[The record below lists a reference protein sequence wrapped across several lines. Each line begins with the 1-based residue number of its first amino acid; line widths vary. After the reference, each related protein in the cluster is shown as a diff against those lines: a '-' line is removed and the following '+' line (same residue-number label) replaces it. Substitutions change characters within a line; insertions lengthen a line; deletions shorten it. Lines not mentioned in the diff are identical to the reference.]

1 MQGVW
6 RKLRKWTAPAFPA
19 LLGCWKTSR
28 LMQLH
33 WVDVGSQ
40 SVQEMDKA
48 VLGKKRARKG
58 LKGQQNFGQNETLR
72 VADHVCRGGSA
83 TGAASR
89 DGGWKVGN

>member
-1 MQGVW
+1 
-6 RKLRKWTAPAFPA
+6 
-19 LLGCWKTSR
+19 
-28 LMQLH
+28 
-33 WVDVGSQ
+33 
-40 SVQEMDKA
+40 MDKA